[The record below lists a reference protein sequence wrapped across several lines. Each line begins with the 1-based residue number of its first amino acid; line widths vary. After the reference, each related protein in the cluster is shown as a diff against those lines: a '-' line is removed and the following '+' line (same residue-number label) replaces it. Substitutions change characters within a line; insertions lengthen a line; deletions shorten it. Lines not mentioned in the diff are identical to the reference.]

1 MPGKSEEVAVVKP
14 EVNDVNGSSMLCPM
28 CGSAVPQ
35 EAVEC
40 PSCGEPFSPE
50 AFEGKDPKSK
60 KSKFLF
66 ISGVL
71 LVLIGGPGIAL
82 GSWLHD
88 ILYISILNYDNFDS
102 FGWANKLVST
112 VGIIILVIGIILLI
126 LSLPRGRSN
135 RKVKDNNSTT
145 PEEKG

>member
-1 MPGKSEEVAVVKP
+1 MAGKSEEVAVVQP
-14 EVNDVNGSSMLCPM
+14 EANNVNGSSMTCPM
-28 CGSAVPQ
+28 CGSAVPI

-50 AFEGKDPKSK
+50 AFEVKDPRSRKSR
-60 KSKFLF
+60 FLF

-88 ILYISILNYDNFDS
+88 ILRIAVANYDNFDS
-102 FGWANKLVST
+102 FGWANKLVSV
-112 VGIIILVIGIILLI
+112 VGIVILVIGIILLI
-126 LSLPRGRSN
+126 LSLPRG
-135 RKVKDNNSTT
+135 KPDKKAKDKELTT